1 MHHLSK
7 VLLVDQ
13 NFTGSLV
20 YRVELYKFYL
30 LYHLRNKFFLS
41 KPSISG
47 LGSHLLKLE
56 EQVSV
61 ILGAWSVG
69 RHLMA
74 VSEGN

>member
-1 MHHLSK
+1 MHQLSK

-20 YRVELYKFYL
+20 YRVELYKCYL
-30 LYHLRNKFFLS
+30 LYHLRNVFPS
-41 KPSISG
+41 KPSRSG

-61 ILGAWSVG
+61 MLGAWSVG